1 VELTRCSSS
10 LVLLAATD
18 LALLLALQLDWGRP
32 AAPAD
37 PAVDVAAADSTAVPD
52 SDPDDDVAAT
62 ICC

>member
-1 VELTRCSSS
+1 
-10 LVLLAATD
+10 VLLAATD

>member
-1 VELTRCSSS
+1 MELTRCSSS

-18 LALLLALQLDWGRP
+18 FELQLGWRRP